1 VNKGRIPGW
10 MEKMMT
16 KIPRDCYLLL
26 TFKLEFNNEDGKRRV
41 LEGGPRR
48 HKGDALIVVHY
59 YGLTRLSEVRIDS
72 IALWARL
79 CDLPSVMMKETFAR
93 QLGGG
98 GQIGRL
104 IKMDARYLGYMWI

>member
-1 VNKGRIPGW
+1 
-10 MEKMMT
+10 
-16 KIPRDCYLLL
+16 
-26 TFKLEFNNEDGKRRV
+26 V
-41 LEGGPRR
+41 LEGGPWR

-79 CDLPSVMMKETFAR
+79 YDLPPVMMKETFAR

-98 GQIGRL
+98 VKLAG
-104 IKMDARYLGYMWI
+104 

>member
-1 VNKGRIPGW
+1 
-10 MEKMMT
+10 
-16 KIPRDCYLLL
+16 
-26 TFKLEFNNEDGKRRV
+26 V
-41 LEGGPRR
+41 LEGGPWR

-79 CDLPSVMMKETFAR
+79 YDLPPVMMKETFAR

-104 IKMDARYLGYMWI
+104 IKMDARYLGYMRI